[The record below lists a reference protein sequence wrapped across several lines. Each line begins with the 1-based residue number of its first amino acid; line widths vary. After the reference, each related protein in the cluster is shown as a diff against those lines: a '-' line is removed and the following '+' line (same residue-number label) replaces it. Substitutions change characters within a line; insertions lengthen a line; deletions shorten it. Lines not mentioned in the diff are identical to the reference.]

1 MRIKKGERMMKV
13 LLVCSQGMSSAIAAK
28 ALQEAAAKQGLDVTV
43 TECSTQAFAEEIKN
57 GYAIGMVAPQIRHRF
72 DTLKAQAD
80 AAGIPCVLI
89 QPQGYTPLG
98 GPKLLAQ
105 IKEVLVEI
113 K

>member
-1 MRIKKGERMMKV
+1 MKV

-28 ALQEAAAKQGLDVTV
+28 ALQDTAVEQGLDITV

-72 DTLKAQAD
+72 DVLKKQAD
-80 AAGIPCVLI
+80 DAGIPCILI

-105 IKEVLVEI
+105 IKQELGEL

>member
-1 MRIKKGERMMKV
+1 MKV

-28 ALQEAAAKQGLDVTV
+28 ALQDAAAKKGVEIEV
-43 TECSTQAFAEEIKN
+43 NECSTQAFAEEIKN
-57 GYAIGMVAPQIRHRF
+57 GYAIGMVAPQIRHRY
-72 DTLKAQAD
+72 DVLKQQAD
-80 AAGIPCVLI
+80 SAGIPCVLI

-105 IKEVLVEI
+105 IEKELGEI

>member
-1 MRIKKGERMMKV
+1 MKV

-28 ALQEAAAKQGLDVTV
+28 ALQDTAVKQGLDITV
-43 TECSTQAFAEEIKN
+43 IECSTQAFAEEIKN

-72 DTLKAQAD
+72 DVLKKQAD
-80 AAGIPCVLI
+80 DAGIPCILI

-105 IKEVLVEI
+105 IKQELGEL

>member
-1 MRIKKGERMMKV
+1 MKV

-28 ALQEAAAKQGLDVTV
+28 ALQDTAVKQGLDITV

-57 GYAIGMVAPQIRHRF
+57 DYAIGMVAPQIRHRF
-72 DTLKAQAD
+72 DVLKKQAD
-80 AAGIPCVLI
+80 DAGIPCILI

-105 IKEVLVEI
+105 IKQELGEL

>member
-1 MRIKKGERMMKV
+1 MKV

-28 ALQEAAAKQGLDVTV
+28 ALQDTAVKQGLDITV

-72 DTLKAQAD
+72 DVLKKHAD
-80 AAGIPCVLI
+80 DAGIPCILI

-105 IKEVLVEI
+105 IKQELGEL

>member
-1 MRIKKGERMMKV
+1 MKV

-28 ALQEAAAKQGLDVTV
+28 ALQDTAVKQGLDITV

-72 DTLKAQAD
+72 DVLKKQAD
-80 AAGIPCVLI
+80 DAGIPCILI

-105 IKEVLVEI
+105 IKQELGEL

>member
-1 MRIKKGERMMKV
+1 M
-13 LLVCSQGMSSAIAAK
+13 LTGMSSAIAAK
-28 ALQEAAAKQGLDVTV
+28 ALQDTAVKQGLDITV

-72 DTLKAQAD
+72 DVLKKQAD
-80 AAGIPCVLI
+80 DAGIPCILI

-105 IKEVLVEI
+105 IKQELGEL

>member
-1 MRIKKGERMMKV
+1 MKV

-28 ALQEAAAKQGLDVTV
+28 AIQDTAVKQGLDITV

-72 DTLKAQAD
+72 DVLKKQAD
-80 AAGIPCVLI
+80 DAGIPCILI

-105 IKEVLVEI
+105 IKQELGEL

>member
-1 MRIKKGERMMKV
+1 MKV

-28 ALQEAAAKQGLDVTV
+28 ALQDTAVKQGLDITV

-72 DTLKAQAD
+72 DVLKKQAD
-80 AAGIPCVLI
+80 DAGMPCILI

-105 IKEVLVEI
+105 IKQELGEL

>member
-1 MRIKKGERMMKV
+1 MKV

-28 ALQEAAAKQGLDVTV
+28 ALQDAAKKKGIDLTV
-43 TECSTQAFAEEIKN
+43 DECSTQAFKNEIKN

-72 DTLKAQAD
+72 DTLKAEAD

-89 QPQGYTPLG
+89 NRQGYSPMG

-105 IKEVLVEI
+105 VEEALG
-113 K
+113 KLG

>member
-1 MRIKKGERMMKV
+1 
-13 LLVCSQGMSSAIAAK
+13 MSSAIAAK
-28 ALQEAAAKQGLDVTV
+28 ALQDTAVKQGLDITV

-72 DTLKAQAD
+72 DVLKKQAD
-80 AAGIPCVLI
+80 DAGIPCILI

-105 IKEVLVEI
+105 IKQELGEL

>member
-1 MRIKKGERMMKV
+1 MKV

-28 ALQEAAAKQGLDVTV
+28 ALQDTAVKQGLDITV

-57 GYAIGMVAPQIRHRF
+57 GYAIGMIAPQIRHRF
-72 DTLKAQAD
+72 DVLKKQAD
-80 AAGIPCVLI
+80 DAGIPCILI

-105 IKEVLVEI
+105 IKQELGEL

>member
-1 MRIKKGERMMKV
+1 MKV

-28 ALQEAAAKQGLDVTV
+28 ALQDTAVKQGLDITV

-57 GYAIGMVAPQIRHRF
+57 GYAIGMVAPQIRHHF
-72 DTLKAQAD
+72 DVLKKQAD
-80 AAGIPCVLI
+80 DAGIPCILI

-105 IKEVLVEI
+105 IKQELGEL

>member
-1 MRIKKGERMMKV
+1 MKV

-28 ALQEAAAKQGLDVTV
+28 ALQDTAQKQGLDITV

-57 GYAIGMVAPQIRHRF
+57 GYVIGMVAPQIRHRY
-72 DTLKAQAD
+72 DVLKKQAD
-80 AAGIPCVLI
+80 DAGVPCVLI

-105 IKEVLVEI
+105 IKNEI
-113 K
+113 GDLR

>member
-1 MRIKKGERMMKV
+1 MKV

-28 ALQEAAAKQGLDVTV
+28 ALQDTAVKQGLDITD

-72 DTLKAQAD
+72 DVLKKQAD
-80 AAGIPCVLI
+80 DAGIPCILI

-105 IKEVLVEI
+105 IKQELGEL

>member
-1 MRIKKGERMMKV
+1 MKV
-13 LLVCSQGMSSAIAAK
+13 LLVSSQGMSSAIAAK
-28 ALQEAAAKQGLDVTV
+28 ALQDTAVKQGLDITV

-72 DTLKAQAD
+72 DVLKKQAD
-80 AAGIPCVLI
+80 DAGIPCILI

-105 IKEVLVEI
+105 IKQELGEL